1 MQIGP
6 NLPLN
11 NWPSDADCPTLHDFS
26 ATPVAKKPALP
37 RLRRPA
43 PKHQNNDS
51 NQKILSTPRPRD
63 RSFGECLHA
72 LDAPTH
78 GNATLFAAFHRANLA
93 LSSIAAP
100 TAATVFL
107 QVSLSKMP
115 RSISRSLSILP
126 RGISDQG

>member
-1 MQIGP
+1 
-6 NLPLN
+6 
-11 NWPSDADCPTLHDFS
+11 
-26 ATPVAKKPALP
+26 LP

-43 PKHQNNDS
+43 PKLQKADS
-51 NQKILSTPRPRD
+51 NQQILSTSKPRD

-100 TAATVFL
+100 TTATVFL

-115 RSISRSLSILP
+115 RSIRRSLSILP